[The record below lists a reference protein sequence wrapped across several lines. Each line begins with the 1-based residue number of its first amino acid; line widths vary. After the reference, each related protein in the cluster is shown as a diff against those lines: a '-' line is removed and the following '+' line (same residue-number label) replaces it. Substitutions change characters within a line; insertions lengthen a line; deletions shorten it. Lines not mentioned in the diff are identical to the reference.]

1 MMSLRLLGVALGLT
15 ACATMASPAP
25 DGTRVE
31 SPPPAAPPTRATPPA
46 KAPPRATFE
55 SEEFIVTLAEAG
67 DTTETLAAR
76 YLGDAGRAWRIEAY
90 MGARTFAVGQEV
102 VIPKRDWN
110 PAGVSPSGYQLVPV
124 LVYHNLGPQARGRL
138 VMAANRFEDQMRY
151 LKAEGYHV
159 INLRQ
164 FLEFTS
170 LRRQLPPKSVLLA
183 FDDGYKAFRQ
193 YAYPVLKPLGFTA
206 TLFVYTDY
214 VGGGRN
220 ALSGA
225 DLRAL
230 AAEGFD
236 IQPHS
241 KPHADL
247 RRGPG
252 ESPEQYDKRMQAELG
267 HPNALLRQHLG
278 RPSDVLAYPYGYWDD
293 SLLEHV
299 RRHGYVAAF
308 TVRRQANP
316 AFAVP
321 LRISRSQIYA
331 EMSLEEFARAL
342 NVFHKEDLK

>member
-1 MMSLRLLGVALGLT
+1 MILRLLGVALGLT
-15 ACATMASPAP
+15 ACATMASPVP
-25 DGTRVE
+25 DRTRGE
-31 SPPPAAPPTRATPPA
+31 GPPPAAPPAQA
-46 KAPPRATFE
+46 QPRAPFE

-67 DTTETLAAR
+67 DTPEKLAAR
-76 YLGDAGRAWRIEAY
+76 YLGDASRAWLIESY
-90 MGARTFAVGQEV
+90 MGARTFTPGQEI
-102 VIPKRDWN
+102 VIPKREWN
-110 PAGVSPSGYQLVPV
+110 PAGVTPAGYQLVPV

-138 VMAANRFEDQMRY
+138 VLAAARFEEQMRY

-220 ALSGA
+220 ALSWA
-225 DLRAL
+225 DLREL
-230 AAEGFD
+230 AVEGFD
-236 IQPHS
+236 IQAHS
-241 KPHADL
+241 KSHSDL
-247 RRGPG
+247 RRAPG
-252 ESPEQYDKRMQAELG
+252 ESPEQYDKRMQAELAQ
-267 HPNALLRQHLG
+267 PNALLRQHLG
-278 RPSDVLAYPYGYWDD
+278 RPSEVLAYPYGYWDD
-293 SLLEHV
+293 ALLEQV

-316 AFAVP
+316 AFTLP

-342 NVFHKEDLK
+342 NVFHKEDLR